1 MSRIYK
7 FRPWALAKL
16 TRQAS
21 AVDKVVVCDWCLS
34 LARGGWNLYC
44 AGMDYSKFFPLV
56 AVGLLLGLAGCA
68 TTERSG
74 GGPMTAARDRT
85 VQLQIFLD
93 SENFGPGIVDG
104 QDGEFTVKALQAYRQ
119 AKGLPEGFM
128 PDTSMVVPYTTTVV
142 TAEDLAV
149 LGTMAEEPAD
159 IAKQKRLPYVGLG
172 ELLAERYHTSRGF
185 LAQLNPGKSID
196 EVPVGTVLRVPN
208 VVRPFRVESFPG
220 SYRPAPSSVAA
231 GRLVVIDTS
240 VRMLGVSEGGRL
252 IAAFPITPGSAE
264 HPAPAG
270 QWKIAMSVPWP
281 TFRYDEGV
289 LKRGERT
296 KDFHM
301 FPAGPNSPVGI
312 LWAGL
317 NRPGT
322 GIHGTAYP
330 EIIGRSGSHGCIRLA
345 NWDAAKFYTMVGPG
359 TPVTIR

>member
-1 MSRIYK
+1 MDIR
-7 FRPWALAKL
+7 KL
-16 TRQAS
+16 LT
-21 AVDKVVVCDWCLS
+21 
-34 LARGGWNLYC
+34 
-44 AGMDYSKFFPLV
+44 PV
-56 AVGLLLGLAGCA
+56 AAGLLFGLAGCA

-93 SENFGPGIVDG
+93 AENFGPGIVDG
-104 QDGEFTVKALQAYRQ
+104 QQGEFTAKALQAYRQ
-119 AKGLPEGFM
+119 AKGLPEGIM
-128 PDTSMVVPYTTTVV
+128 PDTSTIIPYTTTVV
-142 TAEDLAV
+142 TAEDVAV

-172 ELLAERYHTSRGF
+172 ELLAERYHTSRAF
-185 LAQLNPGKSID
+185 LAQLNPGTPID
-196 EVPVGTVLRVPN
+196 DVPVGTVLRVPN
-208 VVRPFRVESFPG
+208 VSRPFRTESFPG
-220 SYRPAPSSVAA
+220 SYRAAPSSVAA
-231 GRLVVIDTS
+231 ARNVVVDTASRMLVV
-240 VRMLGVSEGGRL
+240 REGER
-252 IAAFPITPGSAE
+252 IVAAFPITPGSPE

-301 FPAGPNSPVGI
+301 FPPGPNSPVGI

-345 NWDAAKFYTMVGPG
+345 NWDAATFYTLVGVG
-359 TPVTIR
+359 TPVTIL

>member
-1 MSRIYK
+1 MNLR
-7 FRPWALAKL
+7 ALF
-16 TRQAS
+16 
-21 AVDKVVVCDWCLS
+21 V
-34 LARGGWNLYC
+34 
-44 AGMDYSKFFPLV
+44 PV
-56 AVGLLLGLAGCA
+56 AAALLLGLAGCA

-93 SENFGPGIVDG
+93 AENFGPGIVDG
-104 QDGEFTVKALQAYRQ
+104 QEGEFTDKALQAYRQ
-119 AKGLPEGFM
+119 AKGLPEGFV
-128 PDTSMVVPYTTTVV
+128 PDTSTIVPYTTTVV

-159 IAKQKRLPYVGLG
+159 IAKQKRLPYVGIG
-172 ELLAERYHTSRGF
+172 ELLAERYHTSRAF
-185 LAQLNPGKSID
+185 IAQLNPGKEID
-196 EVPVGTVLRVPN
+196 TVPVGTVLRVPN
-208 VVRPFRVESFPG
+208 VSRPFRPESFPG
-220 SYRPAPSSVAA
+220 SYRVAPSSVAA
-231 GRLVVIDTS
+231 SRKVVVDTT

-252 IAAFPITPGSAE
+252 IAAFPITPGSPE

-270 QWKIAMSVPWP
+270 EWKIAMSVPWP

-296 KDFHM
+296 KEFYM
-301 FPAGPNSPVGI
+301 FPPGPNSPVGI

-345 NWDAAKFYTMVGPG
+345 NWDAATFYTLVGVG

>member
-1 MSRIYK
+1 
-7 FRPWALAKL
+7 
-16 TRQAS
+16 
-21 AVDKVVVCDWCLS
+21 
-34 LARGGWNLYC
+34 
-44 AGMDYSKFFPLV
+44 MDFSKFFIPVSSGLV
-56 AVGLLLGLAGCA
+56 LALAGCA
-68 TTERSG
+68 TVERPKTS
-74 GGPMTAARDRT
+74 AASVARDRT

-93 SENFGPGIVDG
+93 AQNFGPGIVDG
-104 QDGEFTVKALQAYRQ
+104 NEGEFTGKALQAYRV
-119 AKGLPEGFM
+119 AKGLPEGTQ
-128 PDTSMVVPYTTTVV
+128 PDTSGIVPYTTYTV

-149 LGTMAEEPAD
+149 LGVMAEEPAD

-185 LAQLNPGKSID
+185 LAELNPGKKID
-196 EVPVGTVLRVPN
+196 ELPAGSVVRVPN
-208 VVRPFRVESFPG
+208 VSRPFRAEAFPG
-220 SYRPAPSSVAA
+220 SHRAAPSSVAA
-231 GRLVVIDTS
+231 ARNVVIDTS
-240 VRMLGVSEGGRL
+240 VRMLEVREGGRIL
-252 IAAFPITPGSAE
+252 AAFPITPGSPE

-270 QWKIAMSVPWP
+270 EWKIAMSVPWP

-301 FPAGPNSPVGI
+301 FPPGPNSPVGI

-330 EIIGRSGSHGCIRLA
+330 EMIGRSGSHGCIRLA
-345 NWDAAKFYTMVGPG
+345 NWDAATFFTLVGTG